1 MPAFVAQGGGDDVW
15 GTKHNDSHAVYSD
28 PTTGNLT
35 IVSYE
40 NETVFYENE
49 AVTIY
54 DRQYS

>member
-1 MPAFVAQGGGDDVW
+1 MPAFVAQGGSDGTW
-15 GTKHNDSHAVYSD
+15 GTEHNDNHAVYSSA
-28 PTTGNLT
+28 TTGNLT

-40 NETVFYENE
+40 NEAVFYENE